1 MELNGNGAYA
11 LELQGVNHHYGTR
24 QILFDLSLKLPPN
37 RIYGLLGRNGAGKT
51 TLINLISAQ
60 IFQSFG
66 KIGANSGRDPG
77 QTLVFGEKAFENRL
91 ALMRICVVRV

>member
-1 MELNGNGAYA
+1 MCIRDS
-11 LELQGVNHHYGTR
+11 YGTR
-24 QILFDLSLKLPPN
+24 QILFDLNLKLPPN

-66 KIGANSGRDPG
+66 K
-77 QTLVFGEKAFENRL
+77 NR
-91 ALMRICVVRV
+91 RQ